1 MLVHEISVA
10 VGCRKSGRFNDFE
23 LVVLKRRK
31 IAAVVRPDVD
41 KRVIKIKHAFVRR
54 NIGDDFVAEIDVVLR
69 FDVAKAGAVREII
82 KRAVGKCQ
90 IYDFFTVG
98 KRRGVNKMLAACREN
113 FVFVLVVNRDDVVPN
128 RHERRIIEIKI
139 FVYVGG
145 NNGVFARIGG
155 VRKRN
160 RARKTAENRKPR
172 GCNNKKYN
180 KV

>member
-23 LVVLKRRK
+23 LAVLKRRK
-31 IAAVVRPDVD
+31 IVAVVRPDVD

-90 IYDFFTVG
+90 IYDFSPSESVG
-98 KRRGVNKMLAACREN
+98 V
-113 FVFVLVVNRDDVVPN
+113 
-128 RHERRIIEIKI
+128 
-139 FVYVGG
+139 
-145 NNGVFARIGG
+145 
-155 VRKRN
+155 
-160 RARKTAENRKPR
+160 
-172 GCNNKKYN
+172 
-180 KV
+180 